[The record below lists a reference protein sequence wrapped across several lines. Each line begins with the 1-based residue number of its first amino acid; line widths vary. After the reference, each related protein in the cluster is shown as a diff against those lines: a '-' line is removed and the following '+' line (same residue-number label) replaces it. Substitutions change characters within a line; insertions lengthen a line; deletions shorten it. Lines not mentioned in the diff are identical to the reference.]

1 MRIETER
8 LVIRP
13 FLESDAHAY
22 AAIAADPDVMKHTG
36 EGLPQSFDSSKDYVL
51 RCIRSYETR
60 GYARYAVCL
69 KAENGLLI
77 GFCGFMDDNGEL
89 EFGWRYGKPYWGRGY
104 ATEAAMAVLDYAL
117 QTPAIPRIVCLCESE
132 NIASIRVIEKLG
144 MELVGQDT
152 WKGKPLY
159 RYMPAAS

>member
-1 MRIETER
+1 MA
-8 LVIRP
+8 LV
-13 FLESDAHAY
+13 
-22 AAIAADPDVMKHTG
+22 T
-36 EGLPQSFDSSKDYVL
+36 
-51 RCIRSYETR
+51 RSLQGSATD
-60 GYARYAVCL
+60 C
-69 KAENGLLI
+69 
-77 GFCGFMDDNGEL
+77 
-89 EFGWRYGKPYWGRGY
+89 Y

-132 NIASIRVIEKLG
+132 NIASIRVVEKLG